1 MDKLFRSVAAA
12 VLAVCCTLATAGS
25 VAGAGP
31 HEVKAGDT
39 LWGIAQLYHVTVDEL
54 VKLNGIPNPQLILPG
69 QLIKL
74 PGGDSSETS
83 PATTPRT
90 ELEYIVQGGDTLSGI
105 AVRFDMSVDELRDAN
120 QISDV
125 DLILPGQ
132 RLKVRVPAAA
142 PGETPRHPPD
152 DPELEAM
159 IDEVAS
165 GYGLDPGLVKAIAW
179 TESGWQQGL
188 VSPAGAVGMM
198 QLTPVTVTWMEQ
210 EVLREDLNEE
220 LSIYDNVRIG
230 ARFLRILL
238 DAIGDEDRAIAAYY
252 QGYGV
257 TTSGVLYEE
266 TKRYVEIVHAVEQR
280 YWP

>member
-1 MDKLFRSVAAA
+1 MCKLCRSAAA
-12 VLAVCCTLATAGS
+12 TVLAVAFTLATAGS

-39 LWGIAQLYHVTVDEL
+39 LWGIAQLYDVTVEEL
-54 VKLNGIPNPQLILPG
+54 AKLNGIPNPQLILPG

-74 PGGDSSETS
+74 PGGDSPQTS
-83 PATTPRT
+83 PETTART
-90 ELEYIVQGGDTLSGI
+90 ELEYIVQGGDTLSAI
-105 AVRFDMSVDELRDAN
+105 AIRFDMSLDELRDGN

-125 DLILPGQ
+125 DLIMPGQ

-142 PGETPRHPPD
+142 PGEAPQHPPD
-152 DPELEAM
+152 DAELEAM
-159 IDEVAS
+159 IEEIAS
-165 GYGLDPGLVKAIAW
+165 AYGLDPGLLKAIAW

-220 LSIYDNVRIG
+220 LSIYDNVKIG
-230 ARFLRILL
+230 ARFLRLL
-238 DAIGDEDRAIAAYY
+238 IDATGDEDRAIAAYY

-257 TTSGVLYEE
+257 TTSGVIYEE